1 MPVVKSKK
9 DVELLLATK
18 RTGVNKPILFA
29 KEIEAL
35 KKGEGEGL
43 LITVAEFPLKT
54 SIPAYYYAKYSKG
67 KEVKTLSIS
76 KVEGGY
82 LITKI

>member
-1 MPVVKSKK
+1 MPVVKSKT

-35 KKGEGEGL
+35 KKGEGL
-43 LITVAEFPLKT
+43 LITLEEFPLKT
-54 SIPAYYYAKYSKG
+54 SMPAYYYAKYSKG

-82 LITKI
+82 LLTKI

>member
-1 MPVVKSKK
+1 MPVVKSKT

-35 KKGEGEGL
+35 KKGEGL
-43 LITVAEFPLKT
+43 LITFEEFPLKT
-54 SIPAYYYAKYSKG
+54 SMPAYYYAKYSKG

-82 LITKI
+82 LLTKI

>member
-1 MPVVKSKK
+1 MPVVKTKE
-9 DVELLLATK
+9 DVKSLLATK
-18 RTGVNKPILFA
+18 RSGVNKPVLFA
-29 KEIEAL
+29 TEIESL
-35 KKGEGEGL
+35 KKGEGL
-43 LITVAEFPLKT
+43 LIAPHEFPLKT

-82 LITKI
+82 LLTKI

>member
-1 MPVVKSKK
+1 MPVVKSKEETK
-9 DVELLLATK
+9 SLLATK
-18 RTGVNKPILFA
+18 RIGSKKPVLFA

-35 KKGEGEGL
+35 KKNEGGL
-43 LITVAEFPLKT
+43 MITLEEFPMKT
-54 SIPAYYYAKYSKG
+54 SIPAYYYAHYSKG

>member
-1 MPVVKSKK
+1 MPTIKSEKETK
-9 DVELLLATK
+9 LLLESRKGGA
-18 RTGVNKPILFA
+18 NKPILFA
-29 KEIEAL
+29 TEIEGL
-35 KKGEGEGL
+35 KKNESL
-43 LITVAEFPLKT
+43 MITLAEFPLKT

-82 LITKI
+82 LLTKI